1 MGVPGQS
8 FFRFLLRRA
17 LQPTFPSI
25 FHRFLTKKSMYF
37 SLLFSSHPCFF
48 LDMATFTIVWFF
60 PIETYFFIFCFFV
73 FFCKKWSKINVKK
86 QMKKKDWKLTSQ
98 DPFLNPKIDKIGTE
112 GFPKW
117 LKNRKKKFLRGW
129 FFDDFLDGQKSHSQR
144 SFHSLIFQYGWV
156 LASLGDI
163 GGTIKDN
170 PIYWLSN
177 TPLGRWPGELSNINY
192 ALLITAIIIITIINY

>member
-1 MGVPGQS
+1 MGLPGQS

-17 LQPTFPSI
+17 LQPTFSSI
-25 FHRFLTKKSMYF
+25 FGRFLTKKSMFF
-37 SLLFSSHPCFF
+37 SLVVSSHPGFF
-48 LDMATFTIVWFF
+48 LDMATLTIVWFF
-60 PIETYFFIFCFFV
+60 LIETYFFIFFFLQKMIKNQ
-73 FFCKKWSKINVKK
+73 CKKTDEKK
-86 QMKKKDWKLTSQ
+86 GWKLTSQ

-117 LKNRKKKFLRGW
+117 LKNWKKWFLRGW
-129 FFDDFLDGQKSHSQR
+129 FFDDFLDGQKSHFQR
-144 SFHSLIFQYGWV
+144 SWHTLMFGYGGV

-177 TPLGRWPGELSNINY
+177 TPLGRWPGEFIFFE
-192 ALLITAIIIITIINY
+192 LID

>member
-1 MGVPGQS
+1 MGLPGQS

-17 LQPTFPSI
+17 LQPTFSSI

-37 SLLFSSHPCFF
+37 SLLFSSHPCLF

-60 PIETYFFIFCFFV
+60 LIETYFFIFCFFV

-86 QMKKKDWKLTSQ
+86 QMKKIVENWPPRTPFWTPKSTKSGQRASQ
-98 DPFLNPKIDKIGTE
+98 NGSKIEK
-112 GFPKW
+112 KW
-117 LKNRKKKFLRGW
+117 FLRGW

-144 SFHSLIFQYGWV
+144 SFQSLMFQYGWV

-163 GGTIKDN
+163 GGSIKDN
-170 PIYWLSN
+170 PIYSLSN
-177 TPLGRWPGELSNINY
+177 TPLGRWPGELLAYPDSY
-192 ALLITAIIIITIINY
+192 RHL